1 MKPATKTENDAIRQE
16 VAKAARIEALLPF
29 NLSGRGHEARV
40 TLDRSLAAILRAV
53 ALPKVYISGFGANF
67 YYPRRVFRR
76 AAREL
81 SRKLGSSPFGFDNSQ
96 FQVYRLSAG
105 GKQNDAGRPQ

>member
-1 MKPATKTENDAIRQE
+1 MKQTTKRENDAIRHE
-16 VAKAARIEALLPF
+16 VTEAARIEALLPF
-29 NLSGRGHEARV
+29 NLSGRGHEPRV

-81 SRKLGSSPFGFDNSQ
+81 SRKLGSSPIAFDNSQ
-96 FQVYRLSAG
+96 SRIYLLSAG
-105 GKQNDAGRPQ
+105 GERDDVGRPQ